1 LETTSF
7 SEAKLYLSIEALHY
21 AMSLP
26 TSVVITG
33 IDKPEIL
40 DQALEASDIR
50 PEGRVERSSVRRG
63 GWGGVFLTPASRR
76 DDRERPAP
84 VTPGSNVVAIISTV
98 HFYRPRRDALIGG
111 HHRYM

>member
-50 PEGRVERSSVRRG
+50 PGGARR
-63 GWGGVFLTPASRR
+63 T
-76 DDRERPAP
+76 
-84 VTPGSNVVAIISTV
+84 
-98 HFYRPRRDALIGG
+98 
-111 HHRYM
+111 